1 MIRSQGAENAYGCAA
16 GLLDDLA
23 SDRCLAVCLASGAL
37 TSALGYALWCSLVPG
52 LRAFSAATVQLSVT
66 VIGAIGEAI
75 LLDEQITLR
84 LRLVL
89 AATVVLGG
97 IALVLVE
104 RRRVGLA

>member
-1 MIRSQGAENAYGCAA
+1 
-16 GLLDDLA
+16 
-23 SDRCLAVCLASGAL
+23 
-37 TSALGYALWCSLVPG
+37 VPG

-66 VIGAIGEAI
+66 VIGAIGGVI
-75 LLDEQITLR
+75 LLDEQIT

-89 AATVVLGG
+89 AATVVLGA

>member
-1 MIRSQGAENAYGCAA
+1 M
-16 GLLDDLA
+16 
-23 SDRCLAVCLASGAL
+23 CLASGAL

-66 VIGAIGEAI
+66 VIGAIGGVI
-75 LLDEQITLR
+75 LLDEQIT

-89 AATVVLGG
+89 AATVVLGA